1 MRIPARGCPGFSR
14 VEGAA
19 GGGGAGRTIRRLIGA
34 LWRLA
39 WRKTVKRWV
48 GLAALF
54 AACIGMNGAWA
65 QSPPL
70 RIGMVAGFSGPV
82 AGLVQESADGARL
95 YFESVNAQGG
105 INRQNIELITHDDKY
120 DPATAVAGAKAL
132 ASQGVL
138 ALMLS
143 RGTGPTEAMLPV
155 LKENKLPLI
164 APATGAIS
172 LHEPVQPWVFHLRAS
187 YQKEAERAVK
197 HLAGI
202 GVKRITIVQV
212 NDPFGNDAGKGAIKG
227 LDDMKLRAMS
237 HLRFDRNKPDL
248 APTMQA
254 ITKAGIEAVV
264 LIGPGYAVVE
274 GVNAL
279 RAAGSTAHV
288 ATLSNNASSE
298 FVKALGENARG
309 IIVTQLFPYERSTS
323 NPLVREALGLAKAA
337 GRNEL
342 TPAQLEGFA
351 AAKLI
356 VEALR
361 RAGKDINRDAFA
373 RVLEGPRF
381 DLGGLQVNY
390 SEKEHSGLEFT
401 DVSIVGPDGKF
412 WR

>member
-1 MRIPARGCPGFSR
+1 M
-14 VEGAA
+14 
-19 GGGGAGRTIRRLIGA
+19 
-34 LWRLA
+34 
-39 WRKTVKRWV
+39 KRWV
-48 GLAALF
+48 VLAALF
-54 AACIGMNGAWA
+54 AACIGMNGALA
-65 QSPPL
+65 QSTL

-82 AGLVQESADGARL
+82 AGIVQESADGARL
-95 YFESVNAQGG
+95 YFDSVNAQGG
-105 INRQNIELITHDDKY
+105 IKGQNIELVTQDDKY
-120 DPATAVAGAKAL
+120 DPATAAAQARSL

-143 RGTGPTEAMLPV
+143 RGTGQTEAMLPV
-155 LKENKLPLI
+155 LKENRLSLI
-164 APATGAIS
+164 APATGAVS
-172 LHEPVQPWVFHLRAS
+172 LHEPVQPWVYHLRAS

-197 HLAGI
+197 HLASI

-227 LDDMKLRAMS
+227 LDDVKLRALS
-237 HLRFDRNKPDL
+237 HLRFDRNKPEL

-254 ITKAGIEAVV
+254 IAKAGIEAVV

-288 ATLSNNASSE
+288 ATLSNNASGE
-298 FVKALGENARG
+298 FVKSLGDNARG
-309 IIVTQLFPYERSTS
+309 VIVTQLFPYERSTS
-323 NPLVREALGLAKAA
+323 NPLVREALGLARAA
-337 GRNEL
+337 GRQEL

-351 AAKLI
+351 AAKLV

-361 RAGKDINRDAFA
+361 RAGKDIGRDSLTKA
-373 RVLEGPRF
+373 LEGPRI
-381 DLGGLQVNY
+381 DLGGLQVHY
-390 SEKEHSGLEFT
+390 SDKDHGGLEFA

>member
-1 MRIPARGCPGFSR
+1 M
-14 VEGAA
+14 
-19 GGGGAGRTIRRLIGA
+19 
-34 LWRLA
+34 
-39 WRKTVKRWV
+39 KRWV
-48 GLAALF
+48 ALAAWF
-54 AACIGMNGAWA
+54 VACFGMDAALAQGA
-65 QSPPL
+65 L

-82 AGLVQESADGARL
+82 ASVVQESAEGARL
-95 YFESVNAQGG
+95 YFDAVNAQGG
-105 INRQNIELITHDDKY
+105 IKGQNIELVTQDDKY
-120 DPATAVAGAKAL
+120 DPATAAAAAKSL

-155 LKENKLPLI
+155 LKDNRLPLI

-172 LHEPVQPWVFHLRAS
+172 LYEPIQPYVFHLRAS
-187 YQKEAERAVK
+187 YQREAERAVR

-227 LDDMKLRAMS
+227 LDEMKLRAMS
-237 HLRFDRNKPDL
+237 HLRFDRNRPDL

-254 ITKAGIEAVV
+254 IAKANIEAVV
-264 LIGPGYAVVE
+264 FIGPAYAVVE

-288 ATLSNNASSE
+288 ATLSNNASAD

-323 NPLVREALGLAKAA
+323 NPLVREALALAKAA
-337 GRNEL
+337 GRHEL

-351 AAKLI
+351 AARLV
-356 VEALR
+356 VEAIK
-361 RAGKDINRDAFA
+361 RAGKDLSREGLLKALDGA
-373 RVLEGPRF
+373 RI
-381 DLGGLQVNY
+381 DLGGLQVHY
-390 SEKEHSGLEFT
+390 TEKDHTGLEFT

>member
-1 MRIPARGCPGFSR
+1 MD
-14 VEGAA
+14 V
-19 GGGGAGRTIRRLIGA
+19 A
-34 LWRLA
+34 L
-39 WRKTVKRWV
+39 
-48 GLAALF
+48 
-54 AACIGMNGAWA
+54 A
-65 QSPPL
+65 QSTL

-95 YFESVNAQGG
+95 YFDSFNAQGG
-105 INRQNIELITHDDKY
+105 LKGQNIELVTQDDKY
-120 DPATAVAGAKAL
+120 DPATAVAQAKSL

-143 RGTGPTEAMLPV
+143 RGTGPTEALLPV
-155 LKENKLPLI
+155 LKENRLPLI

-172 LHEPVQPWVFHLRAS
+172 LHEPVQPWVYHLRAS
-187 YQKEAERAVK
+187 YQKEAERAVR

-212 NDPFGNDAGKGAIKG
+212 NDAFGNDAGKGAIKG
-227 LDDMKLRAMS
+227 LDDMKLRALS

-254 ITKAGIEAVV
+254 IAKAGIEAVV

-288 ATLSNNASSE
+288 ATLSNNASAE

-309 IIVTQLFPYERSTS
+309 VVVTQLFPYERSTS
-323 NPLVREALGLAKAA
+323 NPLVREALGLSKAA
-337 GRNEL
+337 GRSEL

-351 AAKLI
+351 AAKLV
-356 VEALR
+356 VETLK
-361 RAGKDINRDAFA
+361 RAGKDPSRDSFVKA
-373 RVLEGPRF
+373 LEGPRI
-381 DLGGLQVNY
+381 DLGGLQVHY
-390 SEKEHSGLEFT
+390 TDKEHGGLEFT

>member
-1 MRIPARGCPGFSR
+1 MG
-14 VEGAA
+14 
-19 GGGGAGRTIRRLIGA
+19 
-34 LWRLA
+34 WRM
-39 WRKTVKRWV
+39 TVKRWV

-54 AACIGMNGAWA
+54 AACMGMECAFA
-65 QSPPL
+65 QGTL
-70 RIGMVAGFSGPV
+70 RIGMVAGFTGP
-82 AGLVQESADGARL
+82 AAALTQESAEGARL
-95 YFESVNAQGG
+95 YFDSVNAQGG
-105 INRQNIELITHDDKY
+105 IKGQTLELLTQDDKY
-120 DPATAVAGAKAL
+120 DPATAAAAAKSL

-143 RGTGPTEAMLPV
+143 RGTGPTEALLPV
-155 LKENKLPLI
+155 LKDNKLPLI
-164 APATGAIS
+164 APATGANS
-172 LHEPVQPWVFHLRAS
+172 LHDPLQPWVYHLRAT
-187 YQKEAERAVK
+187 YQKEGERAVK

-227 LDDMKLRAMS
+227 LDDLKLRALS

-254 ITKAGIEAVV
+254 ITKAGIEAIV
-264 LIGPGYAVVE
+264 LIGPAYAVVE
-274 GVNAL
+274 GINAL

-288 ATLSNNASSE
+288 ATLSNNASAD

-309 IIVTQLFPYERSTS
+309 VVVTQLFPYERSTA
-323 NPLVREALGLAKAA
+323 NPLVREAIGLAKTS

-351 AAKLI
+351 AAKLV

-361 RAGKDINRDAFA
+361 RAGKDLSREGLTKA
-373 RVLEGPRF
+373 LEGGRF
-381 DLGGLQVNY
+381 DLGGLQVHY
-390 SEKEHSGLEFT
+390 TDKDHSGLEFT

>member
-1 MRIPARGCPGFSR
+1 MD
-14 VEGAA
+14 
-19 GGGGAGRTIRRLIGA
+19 
-34 LWRLA
+34 
-39 WRKTVKRWV
+39 
-48 GLAALF
+48 AAL
-54 AACIGMNGAWA
+54 AQGA
-65 QSPPL
+65 L

-82 AGLVQESADGARL
+82 ASVVQESAEGARL
-95 YFESVNAQGG
+95 YFDAVNAQGG
-105 INRQNIELITHDDKY
+105 IKGQNIELVTQDDKY
-120 DPATAVAGAKAL
+120 DPATAAAAAKSL

-143 RGTGPTEAMLPV
+143 RGTGPTESMLPV
-155 LKENKLPLI
+155 LKDNRLPLI

-172 LHEPVQPWVFHLRAS
+172 LYEPIQPYVFHLRAS
-187 YQKEAERAVK
+187 YQREAERAVR

-227 LDDMKLRAMS
+227 LDEMKLRAMS
-237 HLRFDRNKPDL
+237 HLRFDRNRPDL

-254 ITKAGIEAVV
+254 IAKANIEAVV
-264 LIGPGYAVVE
+264 FIGPAYAVVE

-288 ATLSNNASSE
+288 ATLSNNASAD

-323 NPLVREALGLAKAA
+323 NPLVREALALAKAA
-337 GRNEL
+337 GRHEL

-351 AAKLI
+351 AARLV
-356 VEALR
+356 VEAIK
-361 RAGKDINRDAFA
+361 RAGKDLSREGLLKALDGA
-373 RVLEGPRF
+373 RI
-381 DLGGLQVNY
+381 DLGGLQVHY
-390 SEKEHSGLEFT
+390 TEKDHTGLEFT

>member
-1 MRIPARGCPGFSR
+1 M
-14 VEGAA
+14 
-19 GGGGAGRTIRRLIGA
+19 
-34 LWRLA
+34 
-39 WRKTVKRWV
+39 KRWV

-54 AACIGMNGAWA
+54 AACIVMDGAFA
-65 QSPPL
+65 QSSL

-95 YFESVNAQGG
+95 YFDSVNAQGG
-105 INRQNIELITHDDKY
+105 IKGQNIELVTQDDKY
-120 DPATAVAGAKAL
+120 DPATAVAQAKSL

-155 LKENKLPLI
+155 LKENRLALI

-172 LHEPVQPWVFHLRAS
+172 LHEPVQPWVYHLRAS
-187 YQKEAERAVK
+187 YQREAERAVR
-197 HLAGI
+197 HLASI

-212 NDPFGNDAGKGAIKG
+212 NDAFGNDAGKGAIKG
-227 LDDMKLRAMS
+227 LDDMKLRAQS
-237 HLRFDRNKPDL
+237 HLRFDRNKPEL

-254 ITKAGIEAVV
+254 IAKAGIEAVV

-288 ATLSNNASSE
+288 ATLSNNASAE

-309 IIVTQLFPYERSTS
+309 VIVTQLFPYERSTS
-323 NPLVREALGLAKAA
+323 NPLVREALGLAKTA
-337 GRNEL
+337 GRSEL

-351 AAKLI
+351 AAKLV
-356 VEALR
+356 VETLR
-361 RAGKDINRDAFA
+361 RAGKDPGRDNFTKA
-373 RVLEGPRF
+373 LEGPRI
-381 DLGGLQVNY
+381 DLGGLQVHY
-390 SEKEHSGLEFT
+390 SDKEHGGLEFT

>member
-1 MRIPARGCPGFSR
+1 M
-14 VEGAA
+14 
-19 GGGGAGRTIRRLIGA
+19 
-34 LWRLA
+34 A

-48 GLAALF
+48 GLAAWF
-54 AACIGMNGAWA
+54 AACIGVDGALA
-65 QSPPL
+65 QGAL

-82 AGLVQESADGARL
+82 ASVVQESADGARL
-95 YFESVNAQGG
+95 YFDAVNAQGG
-105 INRQNIELITHDDKY
+105 IKGQNIELVTQDDKY
-120 DPATAVAGAKAL
+120 DNATAVAHAKSL

-155 LKENKLPLI
+155 LKDSKLPLI
-164 APATGAIS
+164 APATGAVS
-172 LHEPVQPWVFHLRAS
+172 LHEPVQPWVYHLRAS

-227 LDDMKLRAMS
+227 LDDVKLRALS

-254 ITKAGIEAVV
+254 IAKAGIEAVV
-264 LIGPGYAVVE
+264 LIGPAYAVVE
-274 GVNAL
+274 GVHAL

-288 ATLSNNASSE
+288 ATLSNNASSD
-298 FVKALGENARG
+298 FVKALGEHARG
-309 IIVTQLFPYERSTS
+309 VIVTQLFPYERSTA
-323 NPLVREALGLAKAA
+323 NLMVREALSLAKSA

-342 TPAQLEGFA
+342 TPAHIEGFA
-351 AAKLI
+351 AAKLV
-356 VEALR
+356 VETLK
-361 RAGKDINRDAFA
+361 RAGKDITRDSLAKALDGA
-373 RVLEGPRF
+373 RI
-381 DLGGLQVNY
+381 DLGGLQVHY

-401 DVSIVGPDGKF
+401 DVSIVGEDGKF
-412 WR
+412 RR

>member
-1 MRIPARGCPGFSR
+1 M
-14 VEGAA
+14 
-19 GGGGAGRTIRRLIGA
+19 
-34 LWRLA
+34 
-39 WRKTVKRWV
+39 KRWV

-54 AACIGMNGAWA
+54 AACIVMDGAFA
-65 QSPPL
+65 QSAL

-95 YFESVNAQGG
+95 YFDSVNAQGG
-105 INRQNIELITHDDKY
+105 IKGQNIELVTQDDKY
-120 DPATAVAGAKAL
+120 DPATAVAQAKSL

-138 ALMLS
+138 ALILS

-155 LKENKLPLI
+155 LKENRLPLI

-172 LHEPVQPWVFHLRAS
+172 LHEPVQPWVYHLRAS
-187 YQKEAERAVK
+187 YQREAERAVK
-197 HLAGI
+197 HLASI

-212 NDPFGNDAGKGAIKG
+212 NDAFGNDAGKGAIKG
-227 LDDMKLRAMS
+227 LDDMKLRALS
-237 HLRFDRNKPDL
+237 HLRFDRNKPEL

-254 ITKAGIEAVV
+254 IAKAGIEAVV

-288 ATLSNNASSE
+288 ATLSNNASAE

-309 IIVTQLFPYERSTS
+309 VIVTQLFPYERSTS
-323 NPLVREALGLAKAA
+323 NPLVREALGLAKTA

-351 AAKLI
+351 AAKLV
-356 VEALR
+356 VETLK
-361 RAGKDINRDAFA
+361 RAGKDPGRDNFA
-373 RVLEGPRF
+373 KALEGPRI
-381 DLGGLQVNY
+381 DLGGLQVHY
-390 SEKEHSGLEFT
+390 SDKEHGGLEFT

>member
-1 MRIPARGCPGFSR
+1 M
-14 VEGAA
+14 
-19 GGGGAGRTIRRLIGA
+19 
-34 LWRLA
+34 A

-48 GLAALF
+48 GLAAWF
-54 AACIGMNGAWA
+54 AACIGVDGALA
-65 QSPPL
+65 QGAL

-82 AGLVQESADGARL
+82 AGVVQESADGARL
-95 YFESVNAQGG
+95 YFDAVNDQGG
-105 INRQNIELITHDDKY
+105 IKGQTIELVTQDDKY
-120 DPATAVAGAKAL
+120 DNATAVAHAKSL

-155 LKENKLPLI
+155 LKDSKLPLI
-164 APATGAIS
+164 APATGAVS
-172 LHEPVQPWVFHLRAS
+172 LHEPVQPWVYHLRAS

-227 LDDMKLRAMS
+227 LDDVKLRALS

-254 ITKAGIEAVV
+254 IAKAGIEAVV
-264 LIGPGYAVVE
+264 LIGPAYAVVE
-274 GVNAL
+274 GVHAL

-288 ATLSNNASSE
+288 ATLSNNASSD
-298 FVKALGENARG
+298 FVKALGEHARG
-309 IIVTQLFPYERSTS
+309 VIVTQLFPYERSTA
-323 NPLVREALGLAKAA
+323 NLMVREALSLAKSA

-342 TPAQLEGFA
+342 TPAHIEGFA
-351 AAKLI
+351 AAKLV
-356 VEALR
+356 VETLK
-361 RAGKDINRDAFA
+361 RAGKDITRDSLAKALDGA
-373 RVLEGPRF
+373 RI
-381 DLGGLQVNY
+381 DLGGLQVHY

-401 DVSIVGPDGKF
+401 DVSIVGEDGKF
-412 WR
+412 RR

>member
-1 MRIPARGCPGFSR
+1 
-14 VEGAA
+14 
-19 GGGGAGRTIRRLIGA
+19 
-34 LWRLA
+34 
-39 WRKTVKRWV
+39 VKRWV
-48 GLAALF
+48 GLAALL
-54 AACIGMNGAWA
+54 AALGADGAFA
-65 QSPPL
+65 QSTL
-70 RIGMVAGFSGPV
+70 RVGMVAGFSGPV
-82 AGLVQESADGARL
+82 AGLVQESAEGARL
-95 YFESVNAQGG
+95 YFDSVNAQGG
-105 INRQNIELITHDDKY
+105 INKGQTIELVTQDDKY
-120 DPATAVAGAKAL
+120 DPATAVAAAKSL

-155 LKENKLPLI
+155 LKENHLPLI

-172 LHEPVQPWVFHLRAS
+172 LHEPVQPYIYNLRAS
-187 YQKEAERAVK
+187 YQREAERAVK

-227 LDDMKLRAMS
+227 LDEMKLHAMS

-264 LIGPGYAVVE
+264 LIGPSYAVVE
-274 GVNAL
+274 GINAL

-288 ATLSNNASSE
+288 ATLSNNASAD

-309 IIVTQLFPYERSTS
+309 VVVTQLFPYERSTS
-323 NPLVREALGLAKAA
+323 NPMVREALGLAKAA
-337 GRNEL
+337 GKNEL

-351 AAKLI
+351 AAKLV
-356 VEALR
+356 VEALKR
-361 RAGKDINRDAFA
+361 SGKEPSRDNLVKA
-373 RVLEGPRF
+373 LEGPRI
-381 DLGGLQVNY
+381 DLGGLQVHY
-390 SEKEHSGLEFT
+390 SDKEHGGLEFT